1 MDIFSVDFTL
11 GELQLLRQS
20 LDAISISGRDAKYV
34 ASLQVKLEENI
45 QDINLQLQQFE
56 LQKQQELVK
65 AIEADKKK
73 HTK

>member
-11 GELQLLRQS
+11 GELQLMRQS
-20 LDAISISGRDAKYV
+20 LDVISITGRDARYV
-34 ASLQVKLEENI
+34 AQLQMKLEESI

-73 HTK
+73 HAK